1 MNKFF
6 LSSIADMR
14 ETVSFSGQMLDTRF
28 KMQDSGFRIQGAGCS
43 AVYLAVSLTG
53 IFVVQILNR
62 PVNIPTG

>member
-1 MNKFF
+1 
-6 LSSIADMR
+6 MR
-14 ETVSFSGQMLDTRF
+14 EMVTYSGQMLDTRF